1 MVEFHEYNVRLKGD
15 GAKTGEIDSPGDAL
29 PALAFGSPPEF
40 GGPGRTWS
48 PEHLFVASISTCLMT
63 TFFAIADIA
72 GLDVVDYRDDATGE
86 LRRGDDRL
94 YRMDRVTLR
103 PVVLVSEASK
113 VAKARRL
120 LEKAEQVCL
129 ISRSVSSEIVLEAE
143 VSLAERV
150 T

>member
-1 MVEFHEYNVRLKGD
+1 MVEFHEYNVRLRCD
-15 GAKTGEIDSPGDAL
+15 GPKTGEIDSPGDAL
-29 PALAFGSPPEF
+29 PGLAFGSPPEF
-40 GGPGRTWS
+40 GGPERTWS

-72 GLDVVDYRDDATGE
+72 GLEVIDYRDDATGD

-94 YRMDRVTLR
+94 YRMERVVLR
-103 PVVLVSEASK
+103 PLVLVSEASK
-113 VAKARRL
+113 VEKARRL

-143 VSLAERV
+143 VSVAERV